1 MEAKSLQLEIVQ
13 IRGRSVNLIHCEKI
27 TMVRAPSN
35 SKINSMTGNLKI
47 ITQTVKNTEKN
58 IWEMLL
64 KLFVVFRRWHIAPY
78 MLYCYQGGLHL
89 PNKCSCCFH
98 PCCFIPSVIIFILGL
113 NRPIT
118 TLNIKEKRQIKNHLG
133 GRDTSGRQK
142 LITLYLPFVTKRK
155 FLLTISI
162 HYQA

>member
-13 IRGRSVNLIHCEKI
+13 IRGRSVNLIHFEKI

-64 KLFVVFRRWHIAPY
+64 KLFVVFRR
-78 MLYCYQGGLHL
+78 
-89 PNKCSCCFH
+89 
-98 PCCFIPSVIIFILGL
+98 
-113 NRPIT
+113 
-118 TLNIKEKRQIKNHLG
+118 
-133 GRDTSGRQK
+133 
-142 LITLYLPFVTKRK
+142 
-155 FLLTISI
+155 
-162 HYQA
+162 